1 MAYLG
6 FDPQVSSTSYR
17 NIDDISASFDGF
29 VTAFPLRVGGVVPG
43 IAPINEQQVLI
54 NVGGVPQQPDPSGVN
69 GFRLSAGNIVFSSA
83 PSTGEKFWGV
93 ILAGV
98 DRASAG
104 VSYPDG
110 SVTAPSITF
119 DAQTTTG
126 LYRSGSNQ
134 LAIAL
139 NGLNPVTFTT
149 TGLRLN
155 GATSGTVTLA
165 APAAAAGGNTLTLPT
180 SNGSTYQILRN
191 GATAGSLEFT
201 DNIVSG
207 TAVASTSGTSIDFT
221 GIPSWVKRV
230 TVMLQG
236 VSVSG
241 SSAVQ
246 LQIGSGSVV
255 TSGYAGGRT
264 VFGTSSASAANFSS
278 GLVLDLS
285 AGDANAALRHGVC
298 TFTLLNGNAWIGN
311 GQIQA
316 SSTLYGCVAS
326 TSITLS
332 GTLDRVRITTVNGTD
347 TFDAGS
353 INILWE

>member
-6 FDPQVSSTSYR
+6 FDPQISSTSYR
-17 NIDDISASFDGF
+17 NIDDISASFDGL
-29 VTAFPLRVGGVVPG
+29 VTTFPLQVGGVVPG
-43 IAPINEQQVLI
+43 VVPINEQQLLI

-69 GFRLSAGNIVFSSA
+69 GFRLSAGNIIFSSA
-83 PSTGEKFWGV
+83 PSAGEKFWGV

-98 DRASAG
+98 DRVSAG
-104 VSYPDG
+104 ISYPDG
-110 SVTAPSITF
+110 SVTAPAITF
-119 DAQTTTG
+119 DAQITTG

-165 APAAAAGGNTLTLPT
+165 APAAAGGNTLTLPT

-201 DNIVSG
+201 DKIVSG

-230 TVMLQG
+230 TVMFNG
-236 VSVSG
+236 VSTSG
-241 SSAVQ
+241 TSNVQIQLGTLGGIESTGYNCTLLITDTTALNTSNSTTGASFNTYLASEAKHGHVVFVAFGSNAWTFDGSMRLSSTQSSAAM
-246 LQIGSGSVV
+246 GSK
-255 TSGYAGGRT
+255 
-264 VFGTSSASAANFSS
+264 
-278 GLVLDLS
+278 
-285 AGDANAALRHGVC
+285 
-298 TFTLLNGNAWIGN
+298 
-311 GQIQA
+311 
-316 SSTLYGCVAS
+316 
-326 TSITLS
+326 TLS

>member
-83 PSTGEKFWGV
+83 PSIGEKFWGV

-98 DRASAG
+98 DRVSAG

-110 SVTAPSITF
+110 SVTTPSITF
-119 DAQTTTG
+119 DAQNTAG

-134 LAIAL
+134 LAVAL
-139 NGLNPVTFTT
+139 NGTNPVTFTT

-155 GATSGTVTLA
+155 GATSGTLTLA
-165 APAAAAGGNTLTLPT
+165 APAAAGGNTLTLPT
-180 SNGSTYQILRN
+180 GNGSTYQILRN

-207 TAVASTSGTSIDFT
+207 TAQNSTSGTSIDFT
-221 GIPSWVKRV
+221 GIPSWAKRV
-230 TVMLQG
+230 TVMFDG
-236 VSVSG
+236 VSLNGTSEPMI
-241 SSAVQ
+241 Q
-246 LQIGSGSVV
+246 LG
-255 TSGYAGGRT
+255 TSGGIQTTGYNGATGFAGASAGVVNFSTGFVTVVDSLAASPMYGSATLTLIASGTWVYMGCFSFANYASPGAGGK
-264 VFGTSSASAANFSS
+264 A
-278 GLVLDLS
+278 
-285 AGDANAALRHGVC
+285 
-298 TFTLLNGNAWIGN
+298 I
-311 GQIQA
+311 
-316 SSTLYGCVAS
+316 
-326 TSITLS
+326 S